1 MKAVQWNGMRAQASE
16 PMNEWTDGG
25 KLSVFIYL
33 FVAIAAAA
41 AADHFIAFFIIPFR
55 IISWP
60 FYLLPI
66 MATCVE
72 KGAAAV

>member
-1 MKAVQWNGMRAQASE
+1 M
-16 PMNEWTDGG
+16 
-25 KLSVFIYL
+25 FIYL
-33 FVAIAAAA
+33 FVAVAV